1 MQFYAF
7 ICIHVHICSPSVYI
21 DYVNI
26 MHVSAYICTAHFAD
40 KLLPTRDRHSQQ
52 RKTGKEWVVKTVRRL
67 SGLREVGEA
76 RRCGGGSPRSS
87 GETSPSGEAA
97 EGEAS
102 LRLRRWAAGE
112 GREAARGLRTPVTVT
127 VTIQLMF
134 NLKLCHF

>member
-1 MQFYAF
+1 MFP
-7 ICIHVHICSPSVYI
+7 H
-21 DYVNI
+21 
-26 MHVSAYICTAHFAD
+26 ICTAHFAD
-40 KLLPTRDRHSQQ
+40 KLRHTRDRHSQL
-52 RKTGKEWVVKTVRRL
+52 RKTGKEWVVKTDRRL

-102 LRLRRWAAGE
+102 LRLRHRAAGE
-112 GREAARGLRTPVTVT
+112 GREAPRGLRAPITVT
-127 VTIQLMF
+127 VTIELMF